1 MNRFLMDVLHYF
13 RGHEQFE
20 IEAEDK
26 ADAVEKG
33 KEYLYKHSSGNYQIN
48 SVKCLKKLKPRK

>member
-13 RGHEQFE
+13 CGHEQFE
-20 IEAEDK
+20 IEAENK
-26 ADAVEKG
+26 VDAVEKG
-33 KEYLYKHSSGNYQIN
+33 KEYIYKHSGGNYQTN